1 MIIDTDAPDH
11 SASEAFRR
19 YEFNG
24 SYDEMFRS
32 TDLPRKQYRPLYTQL
47 LNLGADELRRS
58 KQEADQSFFNQGI
71 TFTVYGSE
79 KGTERIFPHDLLPRI
94 ITATEW
100 ETIERGLTQRI
111 TALNLFL
118 KDVYH
123 EARIIEEGVVPGKI
137 VYTCKHYRREMRG
150 IKVPRDVYVT
160 VVGTDLIRTPEGNF
174 VVLED
179 NLRVPSGVS
188 YMLTSRRV
196 MKHIFP
202 TLFRKCRVRP
212 IEQYS
217 QVLLSALK
225 SLAPEGRTEPTVVL
239 LTPGSYNSAYFE
251 HTYLARQMGIEL
263 VEGRDLLVHDN
274 VVYMRTTFGLQRVD
288 VIYRRID
295 DDYLDPLVFEGHS
308 ALGAVGLFNAY
319 RAGNVAFANAL
330 GTGVADDKAIYAYV
344 PKIIK
349 YYLNEDPILENVE
362 TLLMSDAAQRDHVC
376 QKLDQYV
383 VKAVGESGGYGM
395 LIGPHSTAEQRS
407 EFRDRILAEPRNY
420 IAQPTINLSTAP
432 CFVDGTIEPR
442 HVDLRPYVVYGEN
455 ITIVPG
461 GLTRVALRKGSLVVN
476 SSQGGGSKDT
486 WVLQN

>member
-11 SASEAFRR
+11 SAGEAFRR

-123 EARIIEEGVVPGKI
+123 EARIIEEGVIPGKI

-395 LIGPHSTAEQRS
+395 LIGPHSTSEQRS
-407 EFRDRILAEPRNY
+407 EFRDRIMAEPRNY

-442 HVDLRPYVVYGEN
+442 HVDLRPYLVYGEN

>member
-1 MIIDTDAPDH
+1 MIIDTDAPDQ

-19 YEFNG
+19 YKFNG

-94 ITATEW
+94 ITAAEW

-295 DDYLDPLVFEGHS
+295 DDYLDPLVFEGRS

-319 RAGNVAFANAL
+319 RAGNVAFANAM

-407 EFRDRILAEPRNY
+407 EFRDRIMAEPRNY

>member
-1 MIIDTDAPDH
+1 MIIDTDAPDQ
-11 SASEAFRR
+11 SAGEAFRR

-94 ITATEW
+94 ITAAEW

-123 EARIIEEGVVPGKI
+123 EARIIEEGVIPAKI

-225 SLAPEGRTEPTVVL
+225 SLVPEGRTEPTVVL

-376 QKLDQYV
+376 QRLDQFV

-395 LIGPHSTAEQRS
+395 LIGPHSTSEQRS
-407 EFRDRILAEPRNY
+407 EFRDKIMAEPRNY

-432 CFVDGTIEPR
+432 CFVDGTIQPR